1 MVDPAVYTL
10 LAIFI
15 PGGTVGTILGLAA
28 IYYGFLKEVRSREL
42 AADLITQML
51 NRKMSVEEIER
62 LLLAWSQDPELAK
75 TISKTRKLLGEA
87 KAAPHLA

>member
-1 MVDPAVYTL
+1 MDPVVYTL
-10 LAIFI
+10 LAVFV
-15 PGGTVGTILGLAA
+15 PGCTIGTILGLAG
-28 IYYGFLKEVRSREL
+28 IYFTHKKDIRSREL

-75 TISKTRKLLGEA
+75 SMRRARKLLGEV
-87 KAAPHLA
+87 KAAPNVV